1 MEVIKQYPEN
11 MDRKSAYR
19 LMNSNAAKKMLDA
32 EGSQLEIVAWVIYE
46 DSDESTGEIKK
57 VLSLITTDGEIFGTI
72 SPTFIRE
79 FEKMADYFGD
89 DLTEISVISGKS
101 KSGRTYITCDI
112 A

>member
-1 MEVIKQYPEN
+1 MNVIRQYPEG
-11 MDRKSAYR
+11 MDKKTAYR
-19 LMNSNAAKKMLDA
+19 LMNSNAAKKMLAA
-32 EGSQLEIVAWVIYE
+32 EGSQLEIAAWVVYE
-46 DSDESTGEIKK
+46 DVDESTGEIKK
-57 VLSLITTDGEIFGTI
+57 VLSLSTTDGEIFGTI

-89 DLTEISVISGKS
+89 DLTDITVISGKS